1 MNEDTSKENIPIRR
15 KARSYKNRKFSQ
27 WSINRKEI
35 KTEEDNEIKI
45 VQESLFKL
53 LNLLLLNYLSLHHCN
68 LLCIKSS
75 HS

>member
-1 MNEDTSKENIPIRR
+1 MKTLPKKTYRLEGKHAVIKIESL
-15 KARSYKNRKFSQ
+15 
-27 WSINRKEI
+27 INRKEI

-53 LNLLLLNYLSLHHCN
+53 LNLLLLNYLSLHHSN